1 MKDELEKC
9 QCTEMLDGCGR
20 CVWGKPHEL
29 KEFEII

>member
-9 QCTEMLDGCGR
+9 QCTEMLDSYER
-20 CVWGKPHEL
+20 CVLGKKHEL

>member
-9 QCTEMLDGCGR
+9 QCTEMLDGYGR
-20 CVWGKPHEL
+20 CVWGKRHEL